1 MENMSEVSNQK
12 PLLLK
17 FSPGIERGLNRDM
30 LGKLAK
36 FHGWSATHTI
46 HVALA
51 RMFYTTFPEL
61 IDDGP
66 IPGWLQET
74 SISLADLV
82 KNAQETQTT
91 TLMDWVKEKKT
102 SVKRKQN
109 RG

>member
-1 MENMSEVSNQK
+1 MGNMTEISNQK

-17 FSPGIERGLNRDM
+17 FSPGIERGLDRDM
-30 LGKLAK
+30 LDKLAK
-36 FHGWSATHTI
+36 FHGWSATQTI

-51 RMFYTTFPEL
+51 RMFYSTFPEL

-66 IPGWLQET
+66 IPGWLQAT

-91 TLMDWVKEKKT
+91 TLVDWAKEKKT
-102 SVKRKQN
+102 SVKRKQK

>member
-1 MENMSEVSNQK
+1 MENTSEISNQK

-17 FSPGIERGLNRDM
+17 FSPGIERGLDRDM
-30 LGKLAK
+30 LDKLAK
-36 FHGWSATHTI
+36 FFGWSATQTI

-51 RMFYTTFPEL
+51 RMFYSTFPEQ

-66 IPGWLQET
+66 IPSWLQAT
-74 SISLADLV
+74 AISTASLV

-91 TLMDWVKEKKT
+91 TLMDWAKEKKT